1 MDDWVLGRLQ
11 EFVGRADREKIA
23 PRARGGLVK
32 QVMGDTTSYRMARS
46 LPALGRGL
54 VVTEEGVIPDYGRVR
69 RVFHLANA
77 IVKYYY
83 SPFYVEEKVPGYH
96 SRVAWIGGRQIAF
109 TRDGRF
115 CAFTTDRAPD
125 FIPDELFRDNPHS
138 VVCLTVAG
146 RGIPYTKAGSV
157 NGVDEVTGYATDLL
171 ELNVREPVELA
182 ERYALFGKYGL
193 KEPDRVGAFEADH
206 LEELEAWMRDI
217 EDRGAPGVIL
227 KPSERHHRPL
237 KFSFPTA
244 LLASMPAW
252 AAFDSSDDEHPFF
265 ERLVQAACAATEM
278 ERAAD
283 NWDWENIGRALLA
296 PLAAAAKEVESGGRL
311 AEEYSVWLHDDAAAE
326 ELLRQLDERSEDVTV
341 ERLALKAE
349 GDGWRLQFERRF
361 NCATATL
368 ARRLSGA
375 SYRS

>member
-1 MDDWVLGRLQ
+1 MDDWVIGRLQ
-11 EFVGRADREKIA
+11 DFVGRMDREKLA
-23 PRARGGLVK
+23 PRVRDGLVK
-32 QVMGDTTSYRMARS
+32 QVMADTTSYRMARS

-96 SRVAWIGGRQIAF
+96 ARVAWIGGRQIAF
-109 TRDGRF
+109 TRDGRY

-125 FIPDELFRDNPHS
+125 FIPDELFRDNPHL

-146 RGIPYTKAGSV
+146 RGIPYTKAGSM
-157 NGVDEVTGYATDLL
+157 NGVDEVSGYATDLL
-171 ELNVREPVELA
+171 ELDVREPVESA
-182 ERYALFGKYGL
+182 ERYELFGKHGL
-193 KEPDRVGAFEADH
+193 KEPDRVGSFEADH
-206 LEELEAWMRDI
+206 LEELEAWMRNI

-244 LLASMPAW
+244 LLAEMPAW
-252 AAFDSSDDEHPFF
+252 AGFESSDDEHPFF
-265 ERLVQAACAATEM
+265 ERLVQAACVATGM
-278 ERAAD
+278 DRAAD
-283 NWDWENIGRALLA
+283 NWDWENVGKVLLA
-296 PLAAAAKEVESGGRL
+296 PLAAAAKEVESGGLL
-311 AEEYSVWLHDDAAAE
+311 AEQYSVWLHDEAAAK
-326 ELLRQLDERSEDVTV
+326 ELLAQLDERSEDVTI
-341 ERLALKAE
+341 ERLALETE

-361 NCATATL
+361 NGATAAL
-368 ARRLSGA
+368 ERRLSGA
-375 SYRS
+375 SYRH